1 MAHEEDNL
9 SKELELTEGSKMPAA
24 PSPMKEL
31 TPEMK
36 KELSKIKEKIDKFG
50 KDVVKKI
57 PYVLSIGLLPALP
70 HMAQSAGPRAGGSG
84 QGQGAHD
91 KEKKKPELIIVLP
104 DEKVK
109 EIKKIEKDLAEI
121 LKKVDLDATFFTRTT
136 QELWQTC
143 FDGHYADMDR
153 ISMSYPVHDKGIL
166 SALRVAS
173 IHKNLVLRKFE
184 RYVTSYVIAGSLVRG
199 QATKTSDVDIYVV
212 IDDTDVKR
220 MSRYELKERLRA
232 MIYSYAFEA
241 NEIAGAKNK
250 LSPQVYILTEFWESV
265 KDANPV
271 IFTFIRDGVPFYDRG
286 AFMPWKLL
294 LKMGKIKPSQ
304 EAIDNFML
312 LGERVGKKVKE
323 DLNRIVTEDIY
334 WGVITPSQAA
344 LMLYGLPP
352 PTPRE
357 TVELMDKTFVE
368 KEGLLEKKYIKIL
381 DKVVTLYKDYEHGR
395 PKEVKGK
402 DVDELLTEVSEYMQR
417 LKELVKQIEKK
428 AGENTVL
435 KIHEDAFSLLETIL
449 GKGVEQRLVDKFKE
463 KLVDRGEMTQR
474 SLEVLK
480 EIVRAKQDHK
490 KGKLSRQE
498 IDRVRKDAQEF
509 MRALTEH
516 EQRKNLL
523 LTEKSRF
530 RIKIGE
536 KQAELF
542 IFADEAFLI
551 AGEKKEVLKAD
562 LKKKKL
568 ESSNMEELAEKLKN
582 APKELELGLEKIQEL
597 KKLFGKDFTFLF

>member
-1 MAHEEDNL
+1 MAQEEDRL
-9 SKELELTEGSKMPAA
+9 SKELSEGEGQKLP
-24 PSPMKEL
+24 PMKEL

-50 KDVVKKI
+50 KDVVKKF
-57 PYVLSIGLLPALP
+57 PHVLSVGLLPALP
-70 HMAQSAGPRAGGSG
+70 AVQTQPGHGAQVQEG
-84 QGQGAHD
+84 
-91 KEKKKPELIIVLP
+91 KKKPELIIIFP
-104 DEKVK
+104 DDKIK
-109 EIKKIEKDLAEI
+109 EIKKIEKDLADL
-121 LKKVDLDATFFTRTT
+121 LKKQDLDVTFFTRSP

-143 FDGHYADMDR
+143 YDGHYVDMDR

-166 SALRVAS
+166 SALRVAT

-184 RYVTSYVIAGSLVRG
+184 KYVTSYVIAGSLVRG

-241 NEIAGAKNK
+241 NEIAAAKNK
-250 LSPQVYILTEFWESV
+250 LSPQVYILTDFWESV

-271 IFTFIRDGVPFYDRG
+271 IFTFIRDGVPLYDRG

-304 EAIDNFML
+304 EAIDNFMM

-395 PKEVKGK
+395 LKEVKGK

-435 KIHEDAFSLLETIL
+435 KIHEDAFSLLEKVF
-449 GKGVEQRLVDKFKE
+449 GKGAEQSLVDKFKS
-463 KLVDRGEMTQR
+463 KIVDKGEMPQR
-474 SLEVLK
+474 SLDVLR
-480 EIVRAKQDHK
+480 EIVKAKQDHK

-509 MRALTEH
+509 IRALSEY

-523 LTEKSRF
+523 LAEKSRF
-530 RIKIGE
+530 RIKFGE
-536 KQAELF
+536 KRAELY
-542 IFADEAFLI
+542 IFEDSAFLI
-551 AGEKKEVLKAD
+551 AGEKREVLKAG
-562 LKKKKL
+562 LHKKKL
-568 ESSNMEELAEKLKN
+568 EASSMEEVAEKLKN
-582 APKELELGLEKIQEL
+582 APKEIELTLDRINEL
-597 KKLFGKDFTFLF
+597 KKLFGKEFTFIF

>member
-199 QATKTSDVDIYVV
+199 QATKTSDVDI
-212 IDDTDVKR
+212 
-220 MSRYELKERLRA
+220 
-232 MIYSYAFEA
+232 
-241 NEIAGAKNK
+241 
-250 LSPQVYILTEFWESV
+250 
-265 KDANPV
+265 
-271 IFTFIRDGVPFYDRG
+271 
-286 AFMPWKLL
+286 
-294 LKMGKIKPSQ
+294 
-304 EAIDNFML
+304 
-312 LGERVGKKVKE
+312 
-323 DLNRIVTEDIY
+323 
-334 WGVITPSQAA
+334 
-344 LMLYGLPP
+344 
-352 PTPRE
+352 
-357 TVELMDKTFVE
+357 
-368 KEGLLEKKYIKIL
+368 
-381 DKVVTLYKDYEHGR
+381 
-395 PKEVKGK
+395 
-402 DVDELLTEVSEYMQR
+402 
-417 LKELVKQIEKK
+417 
-428 AGENTVL
+428 
-435 KIHEDAFSLLETIL
+435 
-449 GKGVEQRLVDKFKE
+449 
-463 KLVDRGEMTQR
+463 
-474 SLEVLK
+474 
-480 EIVRAKQDHK
+480 
-490 KGKLSRQE
+490 
-498 IDRVRKDAQEF
+498 
-509 MRALTEH
+509 
-516 EQRKNLL
+516 
-523 LTEKSRF
+523 
-530 RIKIGE
+530 
-536 KQAELF
+536 
-542 IFADEAFLI
+542 
-551 AGEKKEVLKAD
+551 
-562 LKKKKL
+562 
-568 ESSNMEELAEKLKN
+568 
-582 APKELELGLEKIQEL
+582 
-597 KKLFGKDFTFLF
+597 

>member
-1 MAHEEDNL
+1 MAQEEDKL
-9 SKELELTEGSKMPAA
+9 SKELTEGKLRL
-24 PSPMKEL
+24 PSSATANEL

-36 KELSKIKEKIDKFG
+36 KELSRIKEKIDKFG
-50 KDVVKKI
+50 KDVVKKF
-57 PYVLSIGLLPALP
+57 PYVLSVGLLPALP
-70 HMAQSAGPRAGGSG
+70 PMPPAPG
-84 QGQGAHD
+84 QGQGTHE
-91 KEKKKPELIIVLP
+91 KEKKKPELIVVLP
-104 DEKVK
+104 DDKIK
-109 EIKKIEKDLAEI
+109 EIKKIEKELAEI
-121 LKKVDLDATFFTRTT
+121 LKKVDLDATFFTRTP

-232 MIYSYAFEA
+232 MVYSYAFEA

-304 EAIDNFML
+304 EAIDNFMM

-395 PKEVKGK
+395 LKEVKGK

-435 KIHEDAFSLLETIL
+435 KIHEDAFSLLEKIL
-449 GKGVEQRLVDKFKE
+449 GKGAEQRLVDKFKE
-463 KLVDRGEMTQR
+463 LLVDKGEMPQR

-498 IDRVRKDAQEF
+498 IDRVRKDAHEF
-509 MRALTEH
+509 IRALTEH

-530 RIKIGE
+530 RIKFGE

-551 AGEKKEVLKAD
+551 SGEKKEVLRAD
-562 LKKKKL
+562 LKRKKL
-568 ESSNMEELAEKLKN
+568 EASSMEELAERLKN
-582 APKELELGLEKIQEL
+582 VPKEIELSIERIHEL
-597 KKLFGKDFTFLF
+597 KKLFGKDFTFIF